1 MKENPDEKI
10 VTIFG
15 GSQFLPDSDEYT
27 SAKEL
32 GGKLVEAGFTICTGG
47 YLGIMEAASRGA
59 REKGGRV
66 FGIVMNQF
74 KSEPNR
80 YLTDKVATDHFY
92 DRLQNLITR
101 SVGFVALRGGMGTVT
116 ELSLVWNKLQTG
128 VLSRRP
134 LVLIGD
140 CWEKVVASW
149 QENLVVSDQDLSL
162 LDITNDVGDAVR
174 LIVEKSAGVKV

>member
-1 MKENPDEKI
+1 MLRSTDERI

-15 GSQFLPDSDEYT
+15 GSKCGPDTAEYLE
-27 SAKEL
+27 ALRL
-32 GGKLVEAGFTICTGG
+32 GRSLAEAGFTICTGG

-59 REKGGRV
+59 REAGGRV

-74 KSEPNR
+74 RSEPNR

-101 SVGFVALRGGMGTVT
+101 SVGFVAFKGGMGTVT
-116 ELSLVWNKLQTG
+116 EISLVWNKLQTG
-128 VLSRRP
+128 VLDHRP

-140 CWEKVVASW
+140 CWEAVVAAW
-149 QENLVVSDQDLSL
+149 KDNLVVSRDDIALLSFAKNADEAL
-162 LDITNDVGDAVR
+162 KCIIEQTKEVAV
-174 LIVEKSAGVKV
+174 

>member
-1 MKENPDEKI
+1 MTVNSEDKI

-15 GSQFLPDSDEYT
+15 GSKCLPDSQEYKD
-27 SAKEL
+27 AKEL
-32 GGKLVEAGFTICTGG
+32 GRKLAEAGFTICTGG
-47 YLGIMEAASRGA
+47 YLGVMEAASRGA
-59 REKGGRV
+59 REAGGRV

-134 LVLIGD
+134 LVLIGE
-140 CWEKVVASW
+140 CWEKVIESW
-149 QENLVVSDQDLSL
+149 QENLVVSDEDVSL
-162 LDITNDVGDAVR
+162 LDITNDVSNAVR